1 MIVFLSKMFS
11 VTEKLQANLKSII
24 SLMLGD
30 VGLYKVLLH
39 NCTVKKIFYKYA
51 IIQTYFNNQVFK

>member
-1 MIVFLSKMFS
+1 MFS

-24 SLMLGD
+24 WLTLGD